1 MRKFLVLMLCLI
13 FVFSLAGCSSE
24 RADDGKITIV
34 ATAFPHYDFART
46 LCEGI
51 DAEYDIKMLI
61 APGNEVH
68 TYEPSPS
75 DILAISQCDLFIY
88 TGGESDTWVK
98 NVLESAGN
106 EDMKVISFMDICGGE
121 KHEEAHEGHEHT
133 YDEHVWTSPKNVE
146 LIVTKIASA
155 LSEID
160 KAHEKEYNKN
170 LLDYTRK
177 WQLAE
182 LHQTFKRIFEEC
194 VRNEIVVADRFPF
207 YHLAEE
213 YGFEYVSAYPGC
225 SSSTE
230 PSASVIAEL
239 SDKVKSENIPYVF
252 TIEFSNQKIAKSVI
266 EGTDAKILTLHS
278 CHNVSK
284 EDFEKGITYYDL
296 MKQNAANLRK
306 ALCE

>member
-1 MRKFLVLMLCLI
+1 MKKLCLLI
-13 FVFSLAGCSSE
+13 ALLLLVPVICSCSAASE
-24 RADDGKITIV
+24 DNGKIKIV
-34 ATAFPHYDFART
+34 ASAFPHYDFART

-106 EDMKVISFMDICGGE
+106 ENMKVISFMDICGGE
-121 KHEEAHEGHEHT
+121 KHEEEHEGHEHT

-146 LIVTKIASA
+146 HILTKIASA
-155 LSEID
+155 LSVID
-160 KAHEKEYNKN
+160 KAHKKEYNKN

-177 WQLAE
+177 WQLDE
-182 LHQTFKRIFEEC
+182 LHQTFKQISEEC

-230 PSASVIAEL
+230 PSAQVIAQL
-239 SDKVKSENIPYVF
+239 SEKVKKENIPYVF

>member
-106 EDMKVISFMDICGGE
+106 EDMKVISFMDI
-121 KHEEAHEGHEHT
+121 
-133 YDEHVWTSPKNVE
+133 
-146 LIVTKIASA
+146 
-155 LSEID
+155 
-160 KAHEKEYNKN
+160 
-170 LLDYTRK
+170 
-177 WQLAE
+177 
-182 LHQTFKRIFEEC
+182 
-194 VRNEIVVADRFPF
+194 
-207 YHLAEE
+207 
-213 YGFEYVSAYPGC
+213 
-225 SSSTE
+225 
-230 PSASVIAEL
+230 
-239 SDKVKSENIPYVF
+239 
-252 TIEFSNQKIAKSVI
+252 
-266 EGTDAKILTLHS
+266 
-278 CHNVSK
+278 
-284 EDFEKGITYYDL
+284 
-296 MKQNAANLRK
+296 
-306 ALCE
+306 